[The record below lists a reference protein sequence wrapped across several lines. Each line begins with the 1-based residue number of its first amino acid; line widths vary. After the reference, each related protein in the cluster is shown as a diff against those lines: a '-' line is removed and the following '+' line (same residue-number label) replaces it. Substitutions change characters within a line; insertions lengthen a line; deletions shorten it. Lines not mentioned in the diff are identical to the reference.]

1 VTILRTGSSTF
12 IRAAAPSKSYG
23 QAARL
28 NLHADNPVGT
38 GEFVYL
44 QFGLP
49 KDLHKGATVTS
60 AHLRVQQDGD
70 WTPTG
75 PRTLTKQR
83 INAKWLLSTIKWVN
97 RPGLVTGT
105 DVALTQSTVGDLA
118 VWDWDVTTDVQ
129 AWVNGAPNYGW
140 RIIADVTSTRYLR
153 GFTAKVGRPA
163 LVVEY
168 AYPPA
173 VPTSLHPSAG
183 AVSVSKPVVRFD
195 TGDITAVNVQVDP
208 AAAATPAFD
217 SGWVT
222 TTANELNLAAT
233 AYAGLAVGA
242 STQWRVRVRNDVSVA
257 PSSWSQW
264 VTFSRVAKPALTI
277 TQPTGTVLE
286 STPPITWTMTGM
298 VEWQVTVALASKP
311 SVIIHDSGRKPGTS
325 PGAYT
330 PPKPVFTKN
339 GAAYLITVGGWDA
352 VDREYTTGDP
362 RRSEATT
369 TAVLTD
375 DPGIVAVDWITAQQ
389 QTNAP
394 WVDLVWQRPA
404 MPDGWI
410 VVRDGEWIYDTHTAG
425 DLNVSGTTYT
435 FRDWTAAPN
444 REHVYRVAPIENG
457 VNGRGG
463 PTDTVVPE
471 IKGIWLGDPDTG
483 DEVML
488 FGNDDPEPEYGE
500 EVDTFTGIGA
510 TSSIDVLTA
519 LRGWEA
525 PITGLLTD
533 ALDRTAV
540 DDLDTMYRWKG
551 DRTRELRLAWADV
564 NVPGTIGNVQLPP
577 RRVGTTPYGVT
588 RGVSFQFKQTGELP
602 FDTDL

>member
-1 VTILRTGSSTF
+1 VTTLRSGSSTF
-12 IRAAAPSKSYG
+12 ARAAAPSKPYG

-28 NLHADNPVGT
+28 NIRGAAGV
-38 GEFVYL
+38 EEYVYL

-60 AHLRVQQDGD
+60 ARLRVQQDGE
-70 WTPTG
+70 WLPVG

-83 INAKWLLSTIKWVN
+83 ISAKWLLSTIKWSN
-97 RPGLVTGT
+97 RPGVTTGT
-105 DVALTQSTVGDLA
+105 DVGLTQTTTGDLA
-118 VWDWDVTTDVQ
+118 VWEWDVTADVQ
-129 AWVNGAPNYGW
+129 AWVNGTPNYGW
-140 RIIADVTSTRYLR
+140 RIISSTTSTYRLR
-153 GFTAKVGRPA
+153 GFLARTGKPA

-173 VPTSLHPSAG
+173 TPTSLHPSAG
-183 AVSVSKPVVRFD
+183 AVSVSKPVVRWD
-195 TGDITAVNVQVDP
+195 TDDITAAQVQVDP
-208 AAAATPAFD
+208 AASTTAPAFD

-222 TTANELNLAAT
+222 TTANELDLGAT
-233 AYAGLAVGA
+233 AYAGLALNA
-242 STQWRVRVRNDVSVA
+242 STQWRVRVRNNVA
-257 PSSWSQW
+257 VGASSWSQW
-264 VTFSRVAKPALTI
+264 VTFSRVAKPALVI

-286 STPPITWTMTGM
+286 STPPITWTMAGM
-298 VEWQVTVALASKP
+298 VEYQVTVALATKP
-311 SVIIHDSGRKPGTS
+311 SVLVHDSGRKPGTS

-339 GAAYLITVGGWDA
+339 GASYVITVSGWDA

-362 RRSEATT
+362 RGSVAST
-369 TAVLTD
+369 TALLDD
-375 DPGIVAVDWITAQQ
+375 DPGIVAVDWVTAQQ
-389 QTNAP
+389 QSFAP

-404 MPDGWI
+404 MPDGWV
-410 VVRDGEWIYDTHTAG
+410 VVRDGERIYDTSVPG

-444 REHVYRVAPIENG
+444 REHTYRVAPVENG
-457 VNGRGG
+457 TTGRGG

-471 IKGIWLGDPDTG
+471 IKGVWLGDPDTG

-488 FGNDDPEPEYGE
+488 FGTDDPEPEYGE

-510 TSSIDVLTA
+510 TSSIDVVTGM
-519 LRGWEA
+519 RGWEG
-525 PITGLLTD
+525 PITGLLMD
-533 ALDRTAV
+533 ALDRVAV

-551 DRTRELRLAWADV
+551 DRTLELRLAWADV

-588 RGVSFQFKQTGELP
+588 RGVSFSFKQTGELP

>member
-1 VTILRTGSSTF
+1 VTILRSGSSTF
-12 IRAAAPSKSYG
+12 NRAAAPSKSYG

-70 WTPTG
+70 WTPVG

-153 GFTAKVGRPA
+153 GFTARVGRPA

-173 VPTSLHPSAG
+173 TPTSLHPSAG
-183 AVSVSKPVVRFD
+183 AVSVSKPWVRFD

-208 AAAATPAFD
+208 AASTTAPGFD

-222 TTANELNLAAT
+222 TTANELNLAST
-233 AYAGLAVGA
+233 AYAGLALNA
-242 STQWRVRVRNDVSVA
+242 STQWRTRVRNDLGLV
-257 PSSWSQW
+257 SSWSQW

-286 STPPITWTMTGM
+286 STPPIAWTMSGM
-298 VEWQVTVALASKP
+298 VEYQVTVALASKP
-311 SVIIHDSGRKPGTS
+311 SVIIHDSGRKPGT
-325 PGAYT
+325 GGVYT

-375 DPGIVAVDWITAQQ
+375 DPGI
-389 QTNAP
+389 
-394 WVDLVWQRPA
+394 
-404 MPDGWI
+404 
-410 VVRDGEWIYDTHTAG
+410 
-425 DLNVSGTTYT
+425 
-435 FRDWTAAPN
+435 
-444 REHVYRVAPIENG
+444 
-457 VNGRGG
+457 
-463 PTDTVVPE
+463 
-471 IKGIWLGDPDTG
+471 WLGDPDTG
-483 DEVML
+483 DDVML
-488 FGNDDPEPEYGE
+488 FGTDNPEPEYGE

-533 ALDRTAV
+533 ALDRVAV

-588 RGVSFQFKQTGELP
+588 RGVSFSFKQTGELP

>member
-12 IRAAAPSKSYG
+12 NRAAAPSKSYG

-70 WTPTG
+70 WTPVG

-153 GFTAKVGRPA
+153 GFTARTGRPA

-173 VPTSLHPSAG
+173 APTSLHPSAG
-183 AVSVSKPVVRFD
+183 AVSVAKPVVRFD
-195 TGDITAVNVQVDP
+195 TGDITDVEVQVDP
-208 AAAATPAFD
+208 AANATTPAFD
-217 SGWVT
+217 SGWVA
-222 TTANELNLAAT
+222 TTAAELNLAAT
-233 AYAGLAVGA
+233 TYAGLALNA
-242 STQWRVRVRNDVSVA
+242 STQWRVRVRNDAGLVSK
-257 PSSWSQW
+257 WSQW

-286 STPPITWTMTGM
+286 STPPITWTMAGM
-298 VEWQVTVALASKP
+298 VEYQVTVALASKP
-311 SVIIHDSGRKPGTS
+311 STVIHDSGRKAGTS

-330 PPKPVFTKN
+330 PPKPVFTTN
-339 GAAYLITVGGWDA
+339 GASYVITVGGWDN

-369 TAVLTD
+369 AATLTD
-375 DPGIVAVDWITAQQ
+375 APGIVAVDWVTAQQ
-389 QTNAP
+389 QTYAP
-394 WVDLVWQRPA
+394 WVDIVWQRPA
-404 MPDGWI
+404 MPDGWVI
-410 VVRDGEWIYDTHTAG
+410 IRDGERIHDTSVPG

-435 FRDWTAAPN
+435 YRDWTAAPN
-444 REHVYRVAPIENG
+444 REHTYRVAPVENG
-457 VNGRGG
+457 TTARGG
-463 PTDTVVPE
+463 PTDTVTPE
-471 IKGIWLGDPDTG
+471 IAGIWLGDPDTG
-483 DEVML
+483 DDVML
-488 FGNDDPEPEYGE
+488 FGNDDIEPNIPDEAE
-500 EVDTFTGIGA
+500 TFEIQPLAGTVTGF
-510 TSSIDVLTA
+510 
-519 LRGWEA
+519 
-525 PITGLLTD
+525 LTD
-533 ALDRTAV
+533 ALDRSAV
-540 DDLDTMYRWKG
+540 ADIDTMYRFKG
-551 DRTRELRLAWADV
+551 HPSLVLRLAWADANIPV
-564 NVPGTIGNVQLPP
+564 GIRNIQPTP
-577 RRVGTTPYGVT
+577 RRGGGTTPNGIT
-588 RGVSFQFKQTGELP
+588 RTVSFTFKQAGELP
-602 FDTDL
+602 YDVGT